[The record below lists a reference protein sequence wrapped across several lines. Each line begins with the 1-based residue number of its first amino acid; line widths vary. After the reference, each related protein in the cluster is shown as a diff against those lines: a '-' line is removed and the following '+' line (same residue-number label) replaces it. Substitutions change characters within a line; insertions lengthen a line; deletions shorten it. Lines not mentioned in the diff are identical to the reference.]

1 MLRTITALTTPMAG
15 HIIIYIGD
23 DGQGTDLTALSAA
36 ELSRLI
42 GIVLTERTDLR
53 NMTVKETVALGRSPY
68 TDFWGRLTPY
78 DRQVADAAIEVV
90 GIAALAQRKVRT
102 LSDGERQRMMI
113 AKAIAQ
119 QTPIIILDEPTAFL
133 DYPGRVETMRLLS
146 RLAHDEGKTI
156 LLSTHDMEIASHY
169 ADMFWVMNG
178 GTLRAGTRA
187 TVEADSSRDLV
198 FDDSFYDRWIVTHL

>member
-1 MLRTITALTTPMAG
+1 MLRTLTALATPMAG

-78 DRQVADAAIEVV
+78 DRQVADAAIEAV

-178 GTLRAGTRA
+178 GTLRTGTRA

-198 FDDSFYDRWIVTHL
+198 FDDRFYDRWIVTHL